1 MTTAFYWGVPL
12 PALERRC
19 QAVCDPR
26 RCHRHEK
33 PGRCHH
39 FPAYAPGIGNVTGIT
54 TETSGTMMKRSTENT
69 TLFLDISGV
78 LPLNEEV
85 LC

>member
-1 MTTAFYWGVPL
+1 MTTALYSGVPL
-12 PALERRC
+12 PAVEKRC

-39 FPAYAPGIGNVTGIT
+39 FPAYAPGIGNLTGIT
-54 TETSGTMMKRSTENT
+54 TETPGTMMKRSTENT